1 MFHMVDSFLRKNKDR
16 FYHNGH
22 LDNGIASGAASK
34 GETPF
39 PKICLAIG
47 QRVTYGRTACMTDL
61 ILETTRLR
69 IFSEFSNHQQEVI

>member
-1 MFHMVDSFLRKNKDR
+1 MFYMVDSFLRRNKDR

-22 LDNGIASGAASK
+22 LDYGIGSGAASKGK

-39 PKICLAIG
+39 PKIRLAIG

-61 ILETTRLR
+61 ILETIR
-69 IFSEFSNHQQEVI
+69 

>member
-1 MFHMVDSFLRKNKDR
+1 MFYMVDSFLRRNQDR

-22 LDNGIASGAASK
+22 LDYGIGADVASK

-39 PKICLAIG
+39 PKIRLAIG

-61 ILETTRLR
+61 ILET
-69 IFSEFSNHQQEVI
+69 I